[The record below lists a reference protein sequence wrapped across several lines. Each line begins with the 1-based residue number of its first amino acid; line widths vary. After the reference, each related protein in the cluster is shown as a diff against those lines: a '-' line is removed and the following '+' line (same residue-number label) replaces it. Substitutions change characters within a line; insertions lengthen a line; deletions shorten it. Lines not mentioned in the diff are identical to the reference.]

1 MIDFEPNYIVGCAG
15 TIATFFAL
23 LGNFW
28 CKYTSFLFQ
37 VTSKLTDATGEYKLY
52 YGVWNYRDTAV
63 SYTELD
69 GSWYITQY
77 VFCRAYGEG
86 IDMDATWKAAMA
98 FTILAVLIGGMASCV
113 SCCANMEVE
122 QCQNI
127 NMAMPLAIAF
137 LFATLFQGLSF
148 LFFKSNACD
157 TVPPL
162 TYNATLYTVDFTND
176 CGLESAA
183 IMSILGCVFW
193 FLTALAAGWAIAA
206 ERKIQASNSGD
217 EKSLAVEQAD

>member
-37 VTSKLTDATGEYKLY
+37 VTSKLTDATGEYTLY

-77 VFCRAYGEG
+77 FFCRAYGEG

-148 LFFKSNACD
+148 LFFKVRLHWHIAQAENDLSLSIMAALPYTPLHYVYLIALFLFSACYVRRV
-157 TVPPL
+157 TPV
-162 TYNATLYTVDFTND
+162 
-176 CGLESAA
+176 
-183 IMSILGCVFW
+183 
-193 FLTALAAGWAIAA
+193 
-206 ERKIQASNSGD
+206 IQFHH
-217 EKSLAVEQAD
+217 